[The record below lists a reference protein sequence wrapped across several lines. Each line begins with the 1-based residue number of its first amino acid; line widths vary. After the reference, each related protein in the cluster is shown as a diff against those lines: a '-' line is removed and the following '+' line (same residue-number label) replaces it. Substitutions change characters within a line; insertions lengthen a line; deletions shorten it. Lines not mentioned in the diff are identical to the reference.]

1 MEGGLP
7 EIEPRT
13 GYVLIFSTND
23 DDVQIIADVID
34 ERMPGTQFVRV
45 RGIDE
50 FHGVLNEREIDVA
63 VVDHRLVEQDAIEI
77 VQSAKLKEY
86 APSLVF
92 FGGRCDPGYVS
103 RLYEAGCQKYFPE
116 QEEYSAEMAHV
127 VRSIMWLRRLQEEN
141 TRLIS
146 RLTEANILLEE
157 KNRRLD
163 EFSATVAHDIRG
175 PLGGVVMKLDF
186 LLDRY
191 RGEINE
197 QFASVLDRALASSQ
211 RLTEIVQ
218 AMYEFAKLGSHA
230 ARMGVVPLGK
240 IVEEV
245 IGDMN
250 FDEAQDI
257 SFVIGDLPAVWGNDQ
272 LLRRVFIN
280 LIGNAVKY
288 NDKAETIIS
297 IQCGN
302 SFERSISRFVEI
314 TVQDNGP
321 GIDEKDLKDIFR
333 FFSRGTAGKKDSEG
347 LGVGLTVVQRIMELH
362 FGTISVTSEEGSG
375 TTFTLTLP
383 VEKIDFIK

>member
-13 GYVLIFSTND
+13 GYVLIFSTSD
-23 DDVQIIADVID
+23 DDVQTIADVID